1 MPYLLSL
8 LPILLLVVL
17 SLTRGVKVA
26 VLVGAA
32 FTTLLFFYW
41 GATAAHFLAVMGAS
55 LLTTI
60 NILMIVLG
68 ATFLYNIMSRNG
80 LIAQITN
87 SLDQLHPSKEIRF
100 FLLAI
105 GLTAFFEG
113 VAGFGTPGAIVPL
126 ILVALGF
133 EAVLSVAVV
142 LLFDGLF
149 AIFGAVGTPL
159 LTGLQVPLGLSDA
172 AVREIAWMAAGMNVL
187 AGLLILWLV
196 FRMVTRSHGELE
208 HRRQVHVLYLFI
220 ALPFVLLAWFAAELA
235 TVLAALAML
244 GLSVLY
250 LRQKGVKVN
259 LRPWLPYALLALL
272 LLLPRLSTDL
282 RSWLGWELAFENMF
296 GTGIRAAIKPLTSPL
311 LPFAA
316 VGLGVAVLYKSKSL
330 YLAEPLKKM
339 LAVFAVLFP
348 SIAIAQLMIYSGVTQ
363 PSMIR
368 YISEMLSGLGP
379 LYVLVAPFVGIMGA
393 FITGSTTISNV
404 VFGAS
409 QLETATAL
417 GLSPHVLLALQLS
430 GAGLGNAIC
439 LFNIIAAASVA
450 NIQNYKAILS
460 ANMLPTLL
468 AGLLSGLVGFAL
480 LSIM

>member
-8 LPILLLVVL
+8 LPIVLLVVL

-26 VLVGAA
+26 VLVGVVV
-32 FTTLLFFYW
+32 TSLLFFYW
-41 GATAAHFLAVMGAS
+41 GAGTVHFMAAMGVT
-55 LLTTI
+55 LLTTV

-68 ATFLYNIMSRNG
+68 AMFLYNIMSRNG
-80 LIAQITN
+80 LISQITH
-87 SLDQLHPSKEIRF
+87 SLDQLHPSREIRF

-126 ILVALGF
+126 ILIALGF

-159 LTGLQVPLGLSDA
+159 LTGLQVPLGLTDA
-172 AVREIAWMAAGMNVL
+172 DTRQIAWMAAGINVV
-187 AGLLILWLV
+187 AGVLVLWLV
-196 FRMVTRSHGELE
+196 FRMVARSHGELQ
-208 HRRQVHVLYLFI
+208 HRRHVVLLYGFI
-220 ALPFVLLAWFAAELA
+220 AVPFLLLAWLAAELA
-235 TVLAALAML
+235 TVLAALTML
-244 GLSVLY
+244 ALSVLY
-250 LRQKGVKVN
+250 LKQKGVAVN
-259 LRPWLPYALLALL
+259 LRPWLPYAALAVL
-272 LLLPRLSTDL
+272 LLLPRLSTEL
-282 RSWLGWELAFENMF
+282 RTWLGWELAFENMF
-296 GTGIRAAIKPLTSPL
+296 GTGIRAAIRPLASPL

-316 VGLGVAVLYKSKSL
+316 VGLGVALSYRSKSL

-339 LAVFAVLFP
+339 LAVFVVLFP
-348 SIAIAQLMIYSGVTQ
+348 SIAIAQLMIYSGVAQ
-363 PSMIR
+363 PSMVR
-368 YISEMLSGLGP
+368 YIAELLSGLGSF
-379 LYVLVAPFVGIMGA
+379 YVVFAPFVGILGA

-409 QLETATAL
+409 QLETATSL
-417 GLSPHVLLALQLS
+417 GLNPTMLLALQLS

-450 NIQNYKAILS
+450 NIKDYKAILA

-468 AGLLSGLVGFAL
+468 AGGLAGLLAYLF
-480 LSIM
+480 LSIF

>member
-8 LPILLLVVL
+8 LPILLLIVL

-32 FTTLLFFYW
+32 VTSVLFFYW
-41 GATAAHFLAVMGAS
+41 GAGVPHFFGALGVS

-68 ATFLYNIMSRNG
+68 ATFLYNIMSRKG
-80 LIAQITN
+80 LITQITH

-126 ILVALGF
+126 ILIALGF
-133 EAVLSVAVV
+133 EAVLSIAVV

-159 LTGLQVPLGLSDA
+159 LTGMQIPLGLSNADT
-172 AVREIAWMAAGMNVL
+172 RYIALLAAGMSGL
-187 AGLLILWLV
+187 AGLLILWWV
-196 FRMVTRSHGELE
+196 FRMVSRSHGELQ
-208 HRRQVHVLYLFI
+208 HRRQVLLLYLFI
-220 ALPFVLLAWFAAELA
+220 AVPFLLLAWFAAELA
-235 TVLAALAML
+235 TVLGALTML

-250 LRQKGVKVN
+250 LKQKGVRVN
-259 LRPWLPYALLALL
+259 LKPWLPYAALAIL
-272 LLLPRLSTDL
+272 LLLPRLSGGL
-282 RSWLGWELAFENMF
+282 REWIGWELAFEDMF
-296 GTGIRAAIKPLTSPL
+296 GTGIRAAIRPMASPL
-311 LPFAA
+311 LPFMV
-316 VGLGVAVLYKSKSL
+316 VGLGVALLQKSKSL

-339 LAVFAVLFP
+339 LTVFVVLFP

-363 PSMIR
+363 PSMVR
-368 YISEMLSGLGP
+368 YISEMLSGLGAA
-379 LYVLVAPFVGIMGA
+379 YVVFAPFVGIIGA

-417 GLSPHVLLALQLS
+417 GIDPVILLALQLT
-430 GAGLGNAIC
+430 GAGLGNAVC

-460 ANMLPTLL
+460 ANMMPTVL
-468 AGLLSGLVGFAL
+468 AGLLIGLFGFFLVIIA
-480 LSIM
+480 